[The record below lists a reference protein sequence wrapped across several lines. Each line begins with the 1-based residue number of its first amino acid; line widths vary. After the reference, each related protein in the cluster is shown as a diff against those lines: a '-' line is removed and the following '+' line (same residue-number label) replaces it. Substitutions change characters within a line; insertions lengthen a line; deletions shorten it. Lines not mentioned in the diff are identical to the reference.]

1 MLDWALILLAALW
14 IFVLERPGQ
23 KENKVV
29 SALTYLILGVFP
41 LEIASFSLPLGIPAA
56 AMLLVRRVDNR
67 VLKISAVLAGAVAGW
82 VYFTWLRPPGT

>member
-1 MLDWALILLAALW
+1 MLSLAFILLAALL

-23 KENKVV
+23 KESKVI

-41 LEIASFSLPLGIPAA
+41 LEIAAYSLPLGIPAA
-56 AMLLVRRVDNR
+56 AMLLIRKVDNR
-67 VLKISAVLAGAVAGW
+67 ALKISAVLAGALAGW